1 MSATGCLHN
10 APRHHNFTLILSGAE
25 PTVAIADALIEAGC
39 RDASLGSRC
48 GVITLEFTRA
58 APSLYAAIAT
68 AIAEVAKSNTGLRVV
83 RVEPDELVTASEI
96 AKRFGRSKESIRLY
110 ALGKRGPG
118 GFPPPLTG
126 FSGKT
131 PIYRWSEVACWADD
145 TNPGTVVVDVTD
157 IRTIGAVNAVLD
169 LGRFA
174 SNYVEAREII
184 LGVLPGAQI
193 HIEAAPTGK
202 PDPWSEEGSG
212 STFMYSACEARSH
225 DESTP
230 PQSAKPKRKA
240 PGRTK

>member
-1 MSATGCLHN
+1 MSA
-10 APRHHNFTLILSGAE
+10 APRYHNFTLILSGAD

-39 RDASLGSRC
+39 HDASLGSRC

-58 APSLYAAIAT
+58 APSLYVAITT
-68 AIAEVAKSNTGLRVV
+68 AISQVAQSNTGLRVV

-110 ALGKRGPG
+110 ALGRRGPG

-145 TNPGTVVVDVTD
+145 TIPGTVAVDVTE

-174 SNYVEAREII
+174 PNSVVVGEII

-193 HIEAAPTGK
+193 RFEAAPRGK
-202 PDPWSEEGSG
+202 TDPWSEEGSG
-212 STFMYSACEARSH
+212 LGFTYSSCETRSH
-225 DESTP
+225 DESKPRRSGKSKGKTP
-230 PQSAKPKRKA
+230 GPVE
-240 PGRTK
+240 